1 MWNISAMPNQSRY
14 SIEPKSTDL
23 IHFVNNEATLM
34 NDLLLSKK
42 VLIGHVDK
50 REVLVKKRQ
59 LKTYAIN
66 ANENIA
72 RSLTFCPLCQMNHDL
87 DNCDTS

>member
-1 MWNISAMPNQSRY
+1 MCLVLSKLYGHSREMWNISAMPNQSRY

-34 NDLLLSKK
+34 NDLLLSKI

-66 ANENIA
+66 ANFLSIVPNK
-72 RSLTFCPLCQMNHDL
+72 S
-87 DNCDTS
+87 